1 MIIVFSL
8 QSSLETS
15 IFYLVIILWI
25 ISEIIGGSIIPK
37 SRRGNAKIERKDK
50 SSAYI
55 IFASVT
61 ISIIVA
67 IYFNISNIAMLPNW
81 VFYIGIIFILLG
93 ILLRQWSIY
102 ILGSFFSQVVATQ
115 KNQKLIESGPY
126 RLVRHPSYTGALL
139 ILIGIGLSVKSWA
152 AILTI
157 LLIFTIAYGYRI
169 YIEEKAMIS
178 QFGEE
183 YVQYKKKT
191 KRIIPYII

>member
-15 IFYLVIILWI
+15 IFYLVLILWI
-25 ISEIIGGSIIPK
+25 LSEIIGGSIIPR
-37 SRRGNAKIERKDK
+37 SRRGNAKIVRKDK

-55 IFASVT
+55 IFASVF

-102 ILGSFFSQVVATQ
+102 VLGRFFSGVVATQ
-115 KNQKLIESGPY
+115 KNQKLIENGPY
-126 RLVRHPSYTGALL
+126 KFVRHPSYTGALL
-139 ILIGIGLSVKSWA
+139 ILIGIGLSVKSWGA
-152 AILTI
+152 VITI
-157 LLIFTIAYGYRI
+157 IFIFTIAYGYRI

-183 YVQYKKKT
+183 YIQYKKKT
-191 KRIIPYII
+191 KRIVPYII